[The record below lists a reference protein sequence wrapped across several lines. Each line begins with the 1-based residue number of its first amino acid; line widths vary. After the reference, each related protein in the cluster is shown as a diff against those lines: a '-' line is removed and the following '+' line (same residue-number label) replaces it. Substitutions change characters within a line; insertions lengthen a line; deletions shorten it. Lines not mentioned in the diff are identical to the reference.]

1 MNRPTSSPPCLR
13 SGEGTAKR
21 SSTTPHP
28 IKAPL
33 IPLSARG
40 YAATRQTL
48 RYILLDWFVMPR
60 QKLFSVSIKD
70 CRVEC
75 IASTGGAGGQNKN
88 RRHTAVRIVH
98 EPSGAVGFSAD
109 ERDQLRNKRAA
120 FRRMAESPSFRAWTR
135 LVASE
140 LVTGKSIE
148 QQVEE
153 EMAPERLKIDV
164 KDDKGRWV
172 KLNE

>member
-1 MNRPTSSPPCLR
+1 
-13 SGEGTAKR
+13 
-21 SSTTPHP
+21 
-28 IKAPL
+28 
-33 IPLSARG
+33 
-40 YAATRQTL
+40 
-48 RYILLDWFVMPR
+48 
-60 QKLFSVSIKD
+60 
-70 CRVEC
+70 
-75 IASTGGAGGQNKN
+75 
-88 RRHTAVRIVH
+88 
-98 EPSGAVGFSAD
+98 
-109 ERDQLRNKRAA
+109 
-120 FRRMAESPSFRAWTR
+120 MAESPSFRAWTR